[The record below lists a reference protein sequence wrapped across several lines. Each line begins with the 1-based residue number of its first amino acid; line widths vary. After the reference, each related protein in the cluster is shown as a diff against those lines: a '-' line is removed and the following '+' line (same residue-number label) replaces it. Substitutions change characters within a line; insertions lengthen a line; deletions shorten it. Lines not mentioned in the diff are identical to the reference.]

1 VNAQGI
7 IPIYELVNY
16 NLDDGLY
23 EITLIPEGV
32 IFNDEG
38 EQVSLPD
45 EISFEISVVDD
56 RAVGIII
63 K

>member
-1 VNAQGI
+1 MNAQGI